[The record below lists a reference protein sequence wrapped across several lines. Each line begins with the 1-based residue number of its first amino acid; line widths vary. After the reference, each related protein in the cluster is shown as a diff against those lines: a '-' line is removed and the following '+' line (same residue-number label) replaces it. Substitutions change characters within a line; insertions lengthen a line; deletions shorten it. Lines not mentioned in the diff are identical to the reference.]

1 MTLAA
6 AAVALAC
13 TLADPRVAES
23 SGAARLPSPG
33 WIVTAN
39 DSGGRAEL
47 YALDH
52 TCRTA
57 ATITVRGA
65 TNVDWEDLAAGP
77 DGSIWIGD
85 IGDNRA
91 RRDAVVLY
99 RVHLPSPLRPTTVDA
114 QAIALRYDD
123 GPHDA
128 ETLLVDHE
136 GTPFVVTKD
145 LLGRS
150 GVYRADVTK
159 GVLRRVASVSFT
171 PTGTAGGPDIGAIAQ
186 LTATGGSVS
195 PDGTKVAIRTY
206 TDLYEWHV
214 PAAGVAAAFTSR
226 PTRTALP
233 ETHQGEAVAYVTD
246 DELVL
251 TSEGE
256 SAPVHVVPSALRPA
270 AATSTTPIT
279 ATGRGSGRTTA
290 TSTPRTGSDPDGTPP
305 WVLVALGVTVVAGV
319 VVLSRRRGD

>member
-23 SGAARLPSPG
+23 SGAARVPPPG
-33 WIVTAN
+33 WLVTAN

-47 YALDH
+47 YVLDRR
-52 TCRTA
+52 CRTV
-57 ATITVRGA
+57 ATIGVRGA

-77 DGSIWIGD
+77 DGSVWIGD

-99 RVHLPSPLRPTTVDA
+99 RMRLPAPLRSTAVDA
-114 QAIALRYDD
+114 DRVTLRYED
-123 GPHDA
+123 GPRDA
-128 ETLLVDHE
+128 ETLLVDRD

-150 GVYRADVTK
+150 GVYRADLRA
-159 GVLRRVASVSFT
+159 GVLRRTGSVQFG
-171 PTGTAGGPDIGAIAQ
+171 PTGTAGGPGIGVVAQ

-206 TDLYEWHV
+206 TDLYEWRV
-214 PAAGVAAAFTSR
+214 PAGGLAAAFGSA
-226 PTRTALP
+226 PARTALA
-233 ETHQGEAVAYVTD
+233 ETRQGEAVAYVSD
-246 DELVL
+246 RELAL

-256 SAPVHVVPSALRPA
+256 HAPVHVVASALAAPATADPPRAGRPPGA
-270 AATSTTPIT
+270 AA
-279 ATGRGSGRTTA
+279 
-290 TSTPRTGSDPDGTPP
+290 PRPGAGPGTPP
-305 WVLVALGVTVVAGV
+305 WLLGALGAVVAAGV
-319 VVLSRRRGD
+319 VVLWRRRGD